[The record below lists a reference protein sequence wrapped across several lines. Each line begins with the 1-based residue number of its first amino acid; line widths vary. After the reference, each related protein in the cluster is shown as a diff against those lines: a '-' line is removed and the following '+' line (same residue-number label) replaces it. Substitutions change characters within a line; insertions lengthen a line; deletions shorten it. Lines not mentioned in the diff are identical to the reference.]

1 MKKFYDTC
9 ALLNAG
15 ERAFAEHFYISM
27 VTLRELENIKTSR
40 NKDAE
45 VKHKARKVTRLL
57 NGHPEMY
64 TVANY
69 ATVIPSTSI
78 ALHDGSPDY
87 LICYDAAQT
96 RAAEPIVFVTD
107 DLSCRCIARGL
118 YHMEV
123 ASSDVEDDIY
133 TGYVQFAGT
142 SDEINQ
148 YMEQLDTA
156 TLFPNQY
163 LLLTDTETGKTSEM
177 RFDGEKFVELR
188 LPHSGYLKGK
198 NSLQR
203 CALDLLMNRDIGIVA
218 ILGTYGS
225 GKSFLTTQMGLYHV
239 LEKGNQSKLLGIR
252 EPAGEGAP
260 VGYLKGTLE
269 DKTRNFFLPIEQQLK
284 GGEFELEALRQRGQ
298 LDTNIPYY
306 MKGTT
311 YNDTIMLV
319 DEAEDLSEAQIRLVG
334 TRLGQNSR
342 IFLSGDYGQSLVDR
356 TANNPL
362 VKMCNELR
370 GEKSF
375 GCIYLDE
382 DVRSSASKLFA
393 ELFK

>member
-15 ERAFAEHFYISM
+15 EKAFAEPFCVSLI
-27 VTLRELENIKTSR
+27 TLRELENIKTSR

-45 VKHKARKVTRLL
+45 IKHKARKVTRLL
-57 NGHPEMY
+57 ANHPEMY
-64 TVANY
+64 EVSGY
-69 ATVIPSTSI
+69 AMRLNSELDADSMICLSAVQI
-78 ALHDGSPDY
+78 AED
-87 LICYDAAQT
+87 
-96 RAAEPIVFVTD
+96 EPIVFVTD
-107 DLSCRCIARGL
+107 DLSCRCIARDI
-118 YHMEV
+118 YHLDV
-123 ASSDVEDDIY
+123 VSSDADEDIY
-133 TGYVQFAGT
+133 KGYIEFKGT
-142 SDEINQ
+142 ADEIND
-148 YMEQLDTA
+148 YMAALDTSA
-156 TLFPNQY
+156 LFPNQY
-163 LLLTDTETGKTSEM
+163 ILLTDTETGKTSEM
-177 RFDGEKFVELR
+177 RFDGKKFVDLR

-203 CALDLLMNRDIGIVA
+203 CALDLLMNRDIDIVA